1 MSYQVLARKWRPQ
14 NFNQMVGQSHVLRA
28 LVNALD
34 ENRLHHAYLFTGT
47 RGVGKTTIA
56 RIFAKSLNCE
66 QGVSAQPCGQCRS
79 CVEIAEG
86 RHVDLIEVDA
96 ASRTKVEDTRELLD
110 NVQYAPTRGRF
121 KIYLIDEVHML
132 SGHSFNAL
140 LKTLEEP
147 PPHVKFLFATTD
159 PQKLPI
165 TILSRCLQFNL
176 KRMPLEMISGHLAH
190 VLQVEG
196 IAYTDPA
203 LTLIARAAD
212 GSMRDALSLTDQAI
226 VTGGGQI
233 QAADVQDMLGLL
245 PHEYLVGLIKA
256 VLADDGQQLFAIIEQ
271 MAQLTTDF
279 TAAADG
285 LISLLHQIAVQ
296 QAVGLYAAS
305 AEIVELAQLVTPA
318 DTQLYYQLALHGR
331 RDLALNPD
339 PRSGFE
345 MLLLRLMAF
354 RVAEPIALTELAVIA
369 PKKKQTLE
377 PKLTIEQ
384 TVAFPEPLAALP
396 IDLEPIRLTDLPVVA
411 MPPVAQIPEPLAP
424 IIPPWEEEHTP
435 PTTEVTLI
443 PLVAKRWHEIV
454 QALNL
459 NGMTL
464 TLAQHCV
471 LEQCSDSHIVLTL
484 DQAVEDFYNAG
495 VEAKLAQA
503 LRTYYQRELNLKI
516 NISAKLGAETPNQ
529 RLDREQAEKQSTAER
544 SIREDAFV
552 QTLQAEFGASII
564 PGSIQSLE

>member
-176 KRMPLEMISGHLAH
+176 KRMPLDMISGHLAH
-190 VLQVEG
+190 VLQAEN
-196 IAYTDPA
+196 ITYTESA

-226 VTGGGQI
+226 VAGGGQI

-245 PHEYLVGLIKA
+245 PHEYLVGLVKA

-305 AEIVELAQLVTPA
+305 AEVVELAQLLTPA

-331 RDLALNPD
+331 RDLPLNPD

-354 RVAEPIALTELAVIA
+354 RVAEPIALTEPAVIA
-369 PKKKQTLE
+369 PKKKQNLE
-377 PKLTIEQ
+377 PKLIIEQ
-384 TVAFPEPLAALP
+384 TVTLPEPPAALP
-396 IDLEPIRLTDLPVVA
+396 SAFESVTPKPPVVA
-411 MPPVAQIPEPLAP
+411 TPPVKQIPELLAP
-424 IIPPWEEEHTP
+424 IVPPWEADNTP

-443 PLVAKRWHEIV
+443 PLVAQQWHEIV

-459 NGMTL
+459 SGMSL

-471 LEQCSDSHIVLTL
+471 LEQSTESQVVLTL

-503 LRTYYQRELNLKI
+503 LSAYYQRELNLKI
-516 NISAKLGAETPNQ
+516 NISAKLAVETPNQ
-529 RLDREQAEKQSTAER
+529 RLDREQAEKQARAER
-544 SIREDAFV
+544 SIYEDAFV

>member
-176 KRMPLEMISGHLAH
+176 KRMPLDMISGHLAH
-190 VLQVEG
+190 VLQAEN
-196 IAYTDPA
+196 ITYTEPA

-226 VTGGGQI
+226 VAGAGQI

-245 PHEYLVGLIKA
+245 PYEYLVGLVKA

-305 AEIVELAQLVTPA
+305 AEMVELAQLLTPA

-331 RDLALNPD
+331 RDLPLNPD

-354 RVAEPIALTELAVIA
+354 RVAEPITLTESAVIA
-369 PKKKQTLE
+369 PKKKQNLE
-377 PKLTIEQ
+377 PKLVIEQ
-384 TVAFPEPLAALP
+384 TATLLDPPAALP
-396 IDLEPIRLTDLPVVA
+396 SALEPITPNPPVVA
-411 MPPVAQIPEPLAP
+411 TPPVKQIPEPLAP
-424 IIPPWEEEHTP
+424 IVPPWEEDNTP
-435 PTTEVTLI
+435 STTEVTLI
-443 PLVAKRWHEIV
+443 PLVAQQWHEIV

-459 NGMTL
+459 SGMSL

-471 LEQCSDSHIVLTL
+471 LEQSTESQVVLTL

-503 LRTYYQRELNLKI
+503 LSAYYQRELHLKI
-516 NISAKLGAETPNQ
+516 NISAKLAIETPNQ
-529 RLDREQAEKQSTAER
+529 RLDREQAEKQARAER
-544 SIREDAFV
+544 SIYEDAFV

>member
-176 KRMPLEMISGHLAH
+176 KRMPLDMISGHLAH
-190 VLQVEG
+190 VLQAEN
-196 IAYTDPA
+196 ITYTEPA

-226 VTGGGQI
+226 VAGAGQI
-233 QAADVQDMLGLL
+233 QAADVQEMLGLL
-245 PHEYLVGLIKA
+245 PHEYLVGLVKA

-305 AEIVELAQLVTPA
+305 AEMVELAQLLTPA

-331 RDLALNPD
+331 RDLPLNPD

-354 RVAEPIALTELAVIA
+354 RVAEPIALTEPAVIA
-369 PKKKQTLE
+369 PKKKQNLE
-377 PKLTIEQ
+377 PKLIIEQ
-384 TVAFPEPLAALP
+384 TVTLQEPPAALP
-396 IDLEPIRLTDLPVVA
+396 IALEPVTPNPPVVA
-411 MPPVAQIPEPLAP
+411 APPVKQIPEPLAP
-424 IIPPWEEEHTP
+424 IVPPWEANNTP

-443 PLVAKRWHEIV
+443 PLVAQQWHEIV

-459 NGMTL
+459 SGMSL

-471 LEQCSDSHIVLTL
+471 LEQSTESQVVLTL

-495 VEAKLAQA
+495 VEARLAQA
-503 LRTYYQRELNLKI
+503 LSAYYQRELNLKI
-516 NISAKLGAETPNQ
+516 NISAKLAVETPNQ
-529 RLDREQAEKQSTAER
+529 RLDREQAEKQARAER
-544 SIREDAFV
+544 SIYEDAFV

>member
-176 KRMPLEMISGHLAH
+176 KRMPLDMISGHLAH
-190 VLQVEG
+190 VLQAEN
-196 IAYTDPA
+196 ITYTESA

-226 VTGGGQI
+226 VAGGGQI

-245 PHEYLVGLIKA
+245 PHEYLVGLVKA

-305 AEIVELAQLVTPA
+305 AEVVELAQLLTPA

-331 RDLALNPD
+331 RDLPLNPD

-354 RVAEPIALTELAVIA
+354 RVAEPIALTEPAVIA
-369 PKKKQTLE
+369 PKKKQNLE
-377 PKLTIEQ
+377 PKLIIEQ
-384 TVAFPEPLAALP
+384 TVTLPEPPAALP
-396 IDLEPIRLTDLPVVA
+396 IALEPVTPNPPVVA
-411 MPPVAQIPEPLAP
+411 APPVKQIPEPLAP
-424 IIPPWEEEHTP
+424 IVPPWEADNTP

-443 PLVAKRWHEIV
+443 PLVAQQWHEIV

-459 NGMTL
+459 SGMSL

-471 LEQCSDSHIVLTL
+471 LEQSTESQVVLTL

-503 LRTYYQRELNLKI
+503 LSAYYQRELNLKI
-516 NISAKLGAETPNQ
+516 NISAKLAVETPNQ
-529 RLDREQAEKQSTAER
+529 RLDREQAEKQARAER
-544 SIREDAFV
+544 SIYEDAFV

>member
-176 KRMPLEMISGHLAH
+176 KRMPLDMISGHLAH
-190 VLQVEG
+190 VLQAEN
-196 IAYTDPA
+196 ITYTESA

-226 VTGGGQI
+226 VAGGGQI

-245 PHEYLVGLIKA
+245 PHEYLVGLVKA

-305 AEIVELAQLVTPA
+305 AEVVELAQLLTPA

-331 RDLALNPD
+331 RDLPLNPD

-354 RVAEPIALTELAVIA
+354 RVAEPIALTEPAVIA
-369 PKKKQTLE
+369 PKKKQNLE
-377 PKLTIEQ
+377 PKLIIEQ
-384 TVAFPEPLAALP
+384 TVTFPEPPAALP
-396 IDLEPIRLTDLPVVA
+396 SALEPITPNPPVVA
-411 MPPVAQIPEPLAP
+411 APPVKQIPEPLAP
-424 IIPPWEEEHTP
+424 IVPPWEANNTP

-443 PLVAKRWHEIV
+443 PLVAQQWHEIV

-459 NGMTL
+459 SGMSL

-471 LEQCSDSHIVLTL
+471 LEQSTESQVVLTL

-503 LRTYYQRELNLKI
+503 LSAYYQRELNLKI
-516 NISAKLGAETPNQ
+516 NISAKLAVETPNQ
-529 RLDREQAEKQSTAER
+529 RLDREQAEKQARAER
-544 SIREDAFV
+544 SIYEDAFV